1 MSPPVNA
8 SPHIPENPIVATID
22 FDADG
27 IQHGFLKLPHS
38 TDASAWGAVMIPVM
52 VAKRGTGPT
61 ALLTGANHGDEYE
74 GPIALLDL
82 ARHLDIS
89 KVSGRIIA
97 VPFMN
102 QPAFAA
108 GRRTSPL
115 DGGNMN
121 RIFPGRPGGSPTQKI
136 ADYFKSRLLPMADVV
151 LDIHSGGRTLEFLPF
166 AAAHE
171 LDDAEHQARCV
182 AAMTAF
188 NAPYSVMMRELDAA
202 GMYDTAAEAQ
212 GKTFVTTELGGGGTT
227 TAKTIAIAKRGV
239 ANLLMHAGI
248 LEGTPV
254 MAPSTRLVMPGDDC
268 FVTAERAGL
277 VEFCADL
284 GEAVTA
290 GDTVVR
296 VHDVSRTDAGA
307 RDYAAAMDGIVAG
320 RHFPGLVQ
328 AGDTLC
334 VIATPETG

>member
-1 MSPPVNA
+1 MTA
-8 SPHIPENPIVATID
+8 LKNPIVATVD
-22 FDADG
+22 FDAEG

-38 TDASAWGAVMIPVM
+38 TDTSAWGAVMIPIM
-52 VAKRGTGPT
+52 LARRGDGPT

-82 ARHLDIS
+82 ARHLDLAQ
-89 KVSGRIIA
+89 VTGRIIA
-97 VPFMN
+97 VPMMN
-102 QPAFAA
+102 QPAFVA

-121 RIFPGRPGGSPTQKI
+121 RIFPGRAGGTATQKI
-136 ADYFKSRLLPMADVV
+136 ADYFQNVLLPMADVV

-171 LDDAEHQARCV
+171 LDDTEQQVRCV

-188 NAPYSVMMRELDAA
+188 NAPYSLMMRELDAA
-202 GMYDTAAEAQ
+202 GMYDTAAEAM

-227 TAKTIAIAKRGV
+227 TARTISIAKRGV

-248 LEGTPV
+248 LAGAPV
-254 MAPSTRLVMPGDDC
+254 MAPSTLLRMPDDGC
-268 FVTAERAGL
+268 FITAERAGL

-284 GEAVTA
+284 GDVVAV
-290 GDTVVR
+290 GDTVAR

-307 RDYAAAMDGIVAG
+307 RDYQAALDGIVAG

-334 VIATPETG
+334 VIAQPDGG

>member
-1 MSPPVNA
+1 VSAPR
-8 SPHIPENPIVATID
+8 NPIAATVD
-22 FDADG
+22 FETDG

-38 TDASAWGAVMIPVM
+38 TDASAWGAVMIPIM
-52 VAKRGTGPT
+52 VAKRGQGPT

-82 ARHLDIS
+82 ARHLDIAR
-89 KVSGRIIA
+89 VTGRIIA

-121 RIFPGRPGGSPTQKI
+121 RIFPGRANGTPTEKI
-136 ADYFKSRLLPMADVV
+136 ADYFQNVLLPMADIV

-171 LDDAEHQARCV
+171 LDDAEQQARSV

-188 NAPYSVMMRELDAA
+188 NAPYSLMMRELDAA
-202 GMYDTAAEAQ
+202 GMYDTAAETQ

-248 LEGTPV
+248 LAGTPV
-254 MAPSTRLVMPGDDC
+254 LAPSTRLTMPGDEC

-284 GEAVTA
+284 GDSVAV
-290 GDTVVR
+290 GDVVAR
-296 VHDVSRTDAGA
+296 VHDASRTDAGA
-307 RDYAAAMDGIVAG
+307 RDYVALMAGIVAG
-320 RHFPGLVQ
+320 RHFPGLVK
-328 AGDTLC
+328 AGDTLM
-334 VIATPETG
+334 VIARPEAG